1 MDCFYEDDNAE
12 YGKIRVGDSWEL
24 IRKDAIYE
32 VHNLDSY
39 FSSLEYCPNDTDVF
53 YKEDFMTTIPHQ
65 DPSSMKC
72 KIKKVKNDWFLV
84 GDGNFEAWIRWKN
97 GSYVFQDRIRYEI

>member
-1 MDCFYEDDNAE
+1 
-12 YGKIRVGDSWEL
+12 
-24 IRKDAIYE
+24 
-32 VHNLDSY
+32 
-39 FSSLEYCPNDTDVF
+39 
-53 YKEDFMTTIPHQ
+53 MTTILHQ
-65 DPSSMKC
+65 DLSSLKC